1 VRRAPPREGA
11 AARVLPALWNPI
23 ANFLKGIQDLATFA
37 VRAVAACFRRP
48 FYLRDLYEQTYFAGV
63 GSLPVVLISSFF
75 AGQALALQFAR
86 QLRETG
92 SETLLGTL
100 MCIAVVRALGPDLVG
115 MVVAARLAAGYTA
128 EIGSMKSTDQIDAL
142 VAFGTD
148 PMSKLVVPRLIGLV
162 VMLPLLT
169 FIGNAIALLGGAL
182 MAKFVAHISL
192 SLYWTQI
199 FKTLDYGTFLIGT
212 VKPLTFAFI
221 IVFVSCWK
229 GFASAGGTRGV
240 GHATTESVVIA
251 SVLILIFDFILTR
264 VIFALLGW

>member
-1 VRRAPPREGA
+1 MLNA
-11 AARVLPALWNPI
+11 VLYRTKSN
-23 ANFLKGIQDLATFA
+23 LKGIQDLARFS
-37 VRAVAACFRRP
+37 VATVVACFRRP
-48 FYLRDLYEQTYFAGV
+48 HYWRDLYEQTYFAGV

-100 MCIAVVRALGPDLVG
+100 MTIAVVRALGPDLTG

-148 PMSKLVVPRLIGLV
+148 PLSKISATRLIGMV
-162 VMLPLLT
+162 ATLPILT
-169 FIGNAIALLGGAL
+169 FIANAVQLIGGAI
-182 MAKFVAHISL
+182 MARFVAHVSL
-192 SLYWTQI
+192 SLYWSQVQ
-199 FKTLDYGTFLIGT
+199 KTLDYGTILIGT
-212 VKPLTFAFI
+212 VKPITFAFI
-221 IVFVSCWK
+221 IAFVSCWK
-229 GFASAGGTRGV
+229 GFASSGGTRGV
-240 GHATTESVVIA
+240 GRATTESVVIA

-264 VIFALLGW
+264 VIFALLHW